1 MVRQGRNH
9 THQRPFANITTR
21 HRPPVLLST
30 TLLPLPLSRLPH
42 ITVMLA
48 RLRRGGDPRTVPYQ
62 TVPAYGAEPSVGEAG
77 FPPRLVVVVIMV
89 LALLL
94 LLVVLPVAGVF
105 SRNGL
110 ALVAGLRD
118 LAVSKRR
125 PMRYEVC
132 KSILSTTAV
141 YLILVLY
148 QVKLGRKEEGVARAT
163 WSRTDAARGW
173 GRPS

>member
-1 MVRQGRNH
+1 
-9 THQRPFANITTR
+9 
-21 HRPPVLLST
+21 
-30 TLLPLPLSRLPH
+30 
-42 ITVMLA
+42 MLA

-141 YLILVLY
+141 YLS
-148 QVKLGRKEEGVARAT
+148 T
-163 WSRTDAARGW
+163 TCTM
-173 GRPS
+173 